1 MIWKCIEDLR
11 CQGYVIESRRRNGYR
26 LIKQPDRV
34 GSEEITLYRKSKK
47 FGKQIRYF
55 PQLDSTQWIAH
66 QWAKEEVPEGA
77 LVVAD
82 QQLKGKGRFDHQWV
96 SPPGSGV
103 WMSLILRPQISLLN
117 ASQLNLLACVAVY
130 EAILQLVSV
139 PLQIKWP
146 NDLLI
151 NGKKVCGILTELKG
165 DQDRIHYMVLGIG
178 LNVHHHA
185 KLPAVATSLEAA
197 SRKRFMRAKV
207 ISELLF
213 QLEQRYEEYLQHG
226 FAPIKERWEMG
237 ASQLFGREITA
248 RSMSGTIRGIV
259 EGIDEQGA
267 LILRTTDRREILY
280 SAEIEC

>member
-11 CQGYVIESRRRNGYR
+11 CHGYVIESRRRNGYR
-26 LIKQPDRV
+26 LVKQPDRV
-34 GSEEITLYRKSKK
+34 GPEEIGLYRKSKK
-47 FGKQIRYF
+47 LGKPIRYF
-55 PQLDSTQWIAH
+55 PQLDSTQLIAH
-66 QWAKEEVPEGA
+66 QWAKEEAPEGA

-96 SPPGSGV
+96 SPPGSGI
-103 WMSLILRPQISLLN
+103 WMSLILRPEIPLLH

-130 EAILQLVSV
+130 EAILQLISV

-146 NDLLI
+146 NDLLMD
-151 NGKKVCGILTELKG
+151 GKKVCGILTELKG
-165 DQDRIHYMVLGIG
+165 DQDCIHYLVLGIG

-185 KLPAVATSLEAA
+185 GLPAVATSLEAA
-197 SRKRFMRAKV
+197 SRMRLMRAQV
-207 ISELLF
+207 IAQLLNN
-213 QLEQRYEEYLQHG
+213 LEQRYEEYLQYG
-226 FAPIKERWEMG
+226 FAPVKERWESG

-248 RSMSGTIRGIV
+248 RSMKGTIRGIV

-267 LILRTTDRREILY
+267 LILRTADRREILY